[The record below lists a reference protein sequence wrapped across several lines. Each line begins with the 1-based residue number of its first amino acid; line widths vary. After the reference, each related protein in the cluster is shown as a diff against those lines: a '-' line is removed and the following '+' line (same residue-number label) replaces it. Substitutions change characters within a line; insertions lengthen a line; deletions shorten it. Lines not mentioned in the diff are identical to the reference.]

1 MAQQVFK
8 IADATDVKLISRG
21 DTHGEKGIKSM
32 TISNIHSGSATVDL
46 YLKNEA
52 GTIYYIFKS
61 LKIYTGSTLKLEGDE
76 VSFNNKLYDLYI
88 NLAGTTPVDV
98 IIN

>member
-8 IADATDVKLISRG
+8 ILNATDVKLISIG
-21 DTHGEKGIKSM
+21 DGVSVIKSM
-32 TISNIHSGSATVDL
+32 TIANVHTGAATIDL
-46 YLKNEA
+46 YLKNAA
-52 GTIYYIFKS
+52 GTIYYI
-61 LKIYTGSTLKLEGDE
+61 IYKLVLPNGQTLKLDSDE
-76 VSFNNKLYDLYI
+76 VSFDNRLYDLYI

>member
-8 IADATDVKLISRG
+8 IADATDVELISIG
-21 DTHGEKGIKSM
+21 DDINIIKSM
-32 TISNIHSGSATVDL
+32 TIANIHDADATVDL
-46 YLKNEA
+46 YLKDEA
-52 GTIYYIFKS
+52 GTIYYIFRT
-61 LKIYTGSTLKLEGDE
+61 LVIPTGQTLKMESNE
-76 VSFNNKLYDLYI
+76 VSFDNRIYGLWI